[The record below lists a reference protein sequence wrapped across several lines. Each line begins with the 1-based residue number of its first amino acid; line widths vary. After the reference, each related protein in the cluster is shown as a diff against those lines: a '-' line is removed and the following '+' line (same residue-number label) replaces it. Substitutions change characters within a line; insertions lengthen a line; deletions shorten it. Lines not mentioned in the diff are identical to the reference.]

1 MGLLNFESAP
11 IEPKSPT
18 FKKGVKLKV
27 KGQKTGVSRQ
37 RVDPSSVVYGE
48 QLFKSSRN
56 VEKEI
61 VVCFHPFTS
70 NYIRVEKEGRFA
82 IHYKFIPPKSEEWKE
97 VDENIYENGQNQFT
111 LYHFL
116 TNIEYEYIEREFNIE
131 IVEKNASIIIS
142 SFDYKWC
149 VFPQVAV
156 ETFGPFETVLEIRD
170 IILRIIKQ
178 EYLEKKAKKLAN
190 LRAVEAEEKLNEELK
205 ENEQLRI
212 ENELAEAGLGE
223 DFQSSQRETEK
234 SSEESG
240 TEEEIHSKE
249 IENENKIS
257 NLNEEIREPTA
268 SFLTKDAK
276 PLKKSFMNSVLEQ
289 QIEIDMVSKPLQN
302 EVETFAFEAPDKFEK
317 LAEIKPKTA
326 AELWMEQFSKGK

>member
-1 MGLLNFESAP
+1 MGLLNFEASA
-11 IEPKSPT
+11 IKPKPPST
-18 FKKGVKLKV
+18 TKKGIKLKV
-27 KGQKTGVSRQ
+27 KGQKTGASRQ

-82 IHYKFIPPKSEEWKE
+82 IHYKFIPPKSEEWKD
-97 VDENIYENGQNQFT
+97 VDENIYESGQNQFT

-116 TNIEYEYIEREFNIE
+116 TSIEYEYIEREFNIE

-178 EYLEKKAKKLAN
+178 EYLEKKAKKLAD
-190 LRAVEAEEKLNEELK
+190 LRIAEAKEKLNKELK

-212 ENELAEAGLGE
+212 ENELADAGLGE

-234 SSEESG
+234 SSKESG
-240 TEEEIHSKE
+240 TEEKIYSKE
-249 IENENKIS
+249 IENENKVS
-257 NLNEEIREPTA
+257 NLNEESRKPTA
-268 SFLTKDAK
+268 SFLTKDK
-276 PLKKSFMNSVLEQ
+276 PLKKSFMDSVLEQ
-289 QIEIDMVSKPLQN
+289 QEVIDKQSEIV
-302 EVETFAFEAPDKFEK
+302 
-317 LAEIKPKTA
+317 AEIKPKTA

>member
-1 MGLLNFESAP
+1 MGLLNFEASA

-70 NYIRVEKEGRFA
+70 NFIRVEKEGRFA
-82 IHYKFIPPKSEEWKE
+82 IHYKFIPPKSEEWKDI
-97 VDENIYENGQNQFT
+97 DENVYENGQNQFT

-116 TNIEYEYIEREFNIE
+116 TQIEYEYTEKGFNIE
-131 IVEKNASIIIS
+131 IIGENASIILS
-142 SFDYKWC
+142 SFDYIWC
-149 VFPQVAV
+149 TLPKVSV
-156 ETFGPFETVLEIRD
+156 ETFGPFETILEIRD

-178 EYLEKKAKKLAN
+178 EYLEKKAKKLAD
-190 LRAVEAEEKLNEELK
+190 LRAIEAEEKLNKELK

-234 SSEESG
+234 SGEKSRIEEK
-240 TEEEIHSKE
+240 IYSKE
-249 IENENKIS
+249 IEDENKIS

-268 SFLTKDAK
+268 SFLTKDK
-276 PLKKSFMNSVLEQ
+276 PLKKSFMDSVLEQ
-289 QIEIDMVSKPLQN
+289 QEIVDKQN
-302 EVETFAFEAPDKFEK
+302 EVVD
-317 LAEIKPKTA
+317 EIKPKTA